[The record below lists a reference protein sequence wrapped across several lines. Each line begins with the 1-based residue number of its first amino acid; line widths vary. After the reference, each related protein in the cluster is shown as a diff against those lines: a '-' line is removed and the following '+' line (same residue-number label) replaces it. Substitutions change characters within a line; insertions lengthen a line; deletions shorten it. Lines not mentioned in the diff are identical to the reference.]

1 MLLLDSKGLF
11 TIQSKKL
18 LTGFYKINIKNISY
32 FNFKTSKIIFFVIF
46 WSFLCFKIK
55 PKSPIFFLNA
65 NCPPPP
71 PPANYKTTKMLDLKF
86 RIS

>member
-55 PKSPIFFLNA
+55 PKSRIFFFKNA
-65 NCPPPP
+65 NCH